1 MIYIYIKVPR
11 GCVGHDDNDFAK
23 VRLTGAQFEEYKP
36 LLGRGFMLHGDDET
50 CGIGYDSP
58 HAWELLQTN
67 LAKHSRVFTDND
79 FANVNYE
86 EVGLNSA
93 QFEEYKKSL
102 LGRPIP
108 IQDITNDELFAL
120 GYDGLQPWVQCCIEE
135 PMPNWD

>member
-1 MIYIYIKVPR
+1 MQQDHQYKYTLTEDKSEVSCGRMDNVIYIYIKVPR

-86 EVGLNSA
+86 
-93 QFEEYKKSL
+93 
-102 LGRPIP
+102 
-108 IQDITNDELFAL
+108 
-120 GYDGLQPWVQCCIEE
+120 
-135 PMPNWD
+135 